1 MKRLYPRCA
10 GLDVHKEQ
18 VVACA
23 RTEAHGRVQREV
35 ATFSTTTPGLIA
47 LADWLETHAC
57 THVAMEAT
65 EVYWRPVWHVLE
77 ARYHL
82 ILANAAQASSEFT
95 LDQAAAMTTAIAPTT
110 TSVTAHIKSKL
121 IQFFRSA
128 ARPTRR

>member
-1 MKRLYPRCA
+1 MSR
-10 GLDVHKEQ
+10 
-18 VVACA
+18 
-23 RTEAHGRVQREV
+23 
-35 ATFSTTTPGLIA
+35 
-47 LADWLETHAC
+47 
-57 THVAMEAT
+57 
-65 EVYWRPVWHVLE
+65 WRPPGCTGDPSGIVLE